1 MAEVK
6 HVQAVKVKIEDI
18 LTTNYSNSEIARM
31 RVTDKDLD
39 RLVAKLIYHNPNYI
53 LGEQVISPKRKFFS
67 SWFDDNSDVERTLYT
82 LYIFDGNKYTTI
94 YSNVDK
100 RYIEIYVTGFLDA
113 KK

>member
-1 MAEVK
+1 MAFVK
-6 HVQAVKVKIEDI
+6 QNKVNIEDI
-18 LTTNYSNSEIARM
+18 LTANYSNSEISMM

-39 RLVAKLIYHNPNYI
+39 RLMAMMVYHNPNYI
-53 LGEQVISPKRKFFS
+53 LGEQVIKPKRKFFS
-67 SWFDDNSDVERTLYT
+67 SWLDDSVNEERTLYT

-100 RYIEIYVTGFLDA
+100 KYIEVYITGFLDA